1 MSLGT
6 TPVDAGS
13 SGKFGYSVIESVG
26 KVNFALPLVTRTRD
40 PSNAKVIGLFGRE
53 RQISASSFPGT
64 KTFPFSFISA
74 AKWDLLAVSKSEAER
89 STSSP
94 LASITIPRSSV
105 FIGRVERLRETQLT
119 PSTSALCSTVNFTS
133 FSLYLLFESLS

>member
-13 SGKFGYSVIESVG
+13 SGKFGYSVIERVG
-26 KVNFALPLVTRTRD
+26 NVNFALPLVTRTRD
-40 PSNAKVIGLFGRE
+40 PSSAKVIGLFGSE

-74 AKWDLLAVSKSEAER
+74 AKCDLLAVSKSEAER

-119 PSTSALCSTVNFTS
+119 PSTSAPCSTVNFTS